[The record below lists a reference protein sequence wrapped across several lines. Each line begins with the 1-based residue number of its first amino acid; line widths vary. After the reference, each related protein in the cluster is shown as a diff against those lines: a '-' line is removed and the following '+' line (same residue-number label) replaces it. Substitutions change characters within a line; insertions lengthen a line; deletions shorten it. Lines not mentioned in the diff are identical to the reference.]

1 MAFKRNTAYPTQIAQ
16 ATGYPGGKAKNKVS
30 SNDTTGTPF
39 EERWV
44 NDIWGFQ
51 DAILGRGARTRSGS
65 PDTSTSSDHMFALEE
80 IMRYWVMQL
89 FNPAPIGSTQQA
101 NQGKFRRSLPIFAY
115 NRDYWRP
122 TSTGEGGSRNARM
135 WLYQHAVGISGSEED
150 FIRQPIDF
158 PLPRLKL
165 TGIYASFENAGDM
178 RIRIDRRR
186 RLENASDAFS
196 SNVLVLRADDYADS
210 TAANVY
216 LAVSGT
222 NVQNPDTGDTWEYV
236 LTVEPS
242 ASTGTRLSNIAIEYQ
257 WIPLDISYDTLLDV
271 RANAAKD
278 GTGSWG

>member
-1 MAFKRNTAYPTQIAQ
+1 MAFKRITAYPTQIAQ

-39 EERWV
+39 EERWL
-44 NDIWGFQ
+44 NDLWGFQ

-89 FNPAPIGSTQQA
+89 FNPAPIGATQQA
-101 NQGKFRRSLPIFAY
+101 NQGKFRRSIQISEY

-122 TSTGEGGSRNARM
+122 VTDDDGGSRNARR
-135 WLYQHAVGISGSEED
+135 WLYQHTVATMGSRED
-150 FIRQPIDF
+150 FIWQPIDF
-158 PLPRLKL
+158 PLPRLKI

-178 RIRIDRRR
+178 KIRIDKRRR
-186 RLENASDAFS
+186 NEPASTAFTA
-196 SNVLVLRADDYADS
+196 NVLVMNADDYASS
-210 TAANVY
+210 TANNAY
-216 LAVSGT
+216 LAVSGST
-222 NVQNPDTGDTWEYV
+222 VQNPDTGDTWEYV

-242 ASTGTRLSNIAIEYQ
+242 SSTETRLSNIAIEYQ